1 VNHLLLPRH
10 KFKKARST
18 SEKNWSKKTDIF
30 QVYKSQRMHFS
41 KDVPK
46 SQREAKENLRKV
58 EQDAAMKK

>member
-1 VNHLLLPRH
+1 
-10 KFKKARST
+10 
-18 SEKNWSKKTDIF
+18 
-30 QVYKSQRMHFS
+30 MHFS